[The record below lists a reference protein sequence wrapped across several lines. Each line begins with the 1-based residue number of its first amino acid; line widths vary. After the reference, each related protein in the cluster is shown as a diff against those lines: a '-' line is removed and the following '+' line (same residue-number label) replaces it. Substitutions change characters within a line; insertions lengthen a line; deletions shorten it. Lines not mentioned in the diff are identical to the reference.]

1 MAKEQPQLVRL
12 AVANTAGKDVRE
24 WWTGEPAVTFDA
36 ARKIAEQW
44 ARNVADAA
52 ETTRRAEAEREA
64 QIERELEEGRRQAAE
79 RAKREPRRVLHGVEV
94 SLPGDPA
101 PPWMGDQ

>member
-1 MAKEQPQLVRL
+1 MSSFV
-12 AVANTAGKDVRE
+12 VAPATAACV
-24 WWTGEPAVTFDA
+24 PAVC
-36 ARKIAEQW
+36 RKSWKRNPRQGRQW

-52 ETTRRAEAEREA
+52 EKTRRAEAEREA

>member
-1 MAKEQPQLVRL
+1 
-12 AVANTAGKDVRE
+12 
-24 WWTGEPAVTFDA
+24 VTFDA
-36 ARKIAEQW
+36 ARKISDQW

-52 ETTRRAEAEREA
+52 EKTRRAEAEREA